1 MSFAVSILSAYHAKS
16 GVWRW
21 QQGKAPMG
29 GQLPV
34 WLQAPHVAGGRTY
47 QHFGPHIGVQAFT
60 FPNIAQEETRR
71 RTRRHH

>member
-1 MSFAVSILSAYHAKS
+1 
-16 GVWRW
+16 
-21 QQGKAPMG
+21 MG